1 MLFNS
6 LPFLLFFPVVC
17 AVVWLLKD
25 LRARNI
31 FLLVASYFFY
41 MNWEAKYGLLLAFCS
56 IVTYVGGLLI
66 AKHQK
71 KSYLVGAIAIL
82 AAVLFFFKYLGFAA
96 ETVAS
101 FMATVGVKFNVP
113 LPKILLPVGISFYT
127 FQAIGYLVDVYK
139 KKISAERNFID
150 FTLFISFFPQL
161 VAGPIER
168 AGNLLAQM
176 KELHPVSYEDAAT
189 GARQMLWGYFLK
201 LAVAD
206 RLALYNNL
214 VFNMPGEHNAPTLIL
229 ATIFFSIQIYCDF
242 AGYSLIAI
250 GCSRMM
256 GFKLMKNF
264 DSPYFSCSISEF
276 WRRWHISLS
285 KWLKDYIYIPLGGN
299 RCNPLRHKVNIFLTF
314 LISGI
319 WHGANWTFIIWGMLH
334 GAFQVFEK
342 ITGLDKPLGN
352 RGLRIIQ
359 RLVTFGLAAFAW
371 IFFRANSLP
380 DALLILGKIFNIHEY
395 GMPFIDNIST
405 MAFSFIA
412 ILILLSK
419 DFIDSFIPKFK
430 CWLLARTI
438 RRYVIYLAIG
448 TWILIAGVFDNGQF
462 IYFQF

>member
-17 AVVWLLKD
+17 TVVWLLKD

-56 IVTYVGGLLI
+56 VVTYFGGLLI
-66 AKHQK
+66 SKHQK
-71 KSYLVGAIAIL
+71 KSYLAVAIVVL
-82 AAVLFFFKYLGFAA
+82 TAVLFVFKYLGFAG
-96 ETVAS
+96 ETLVAL
-101 FMATVGVKFNVP
+101 MNAAGIKFNVP

-127 FQAIGYLVDVYK
+127 FQAIGYLVDVYQ
-139 KKISAERNFID
+139 KKIKAERNFID

-176 KELHPVSYEDAAT
+176 KVLHPVSYEDASV

-206 RLALYNNL
+206 RLALYNDL
-214 VFNMPGEHNAPTLIL
+214 VFNMPNEHNAPTLIL
-229 ATIFFSIQIYCDF
+229 ATVFFSIQIYCDF

-299 RCNPLRHKVNIFLTF
+299 RCSPIRHKVNIFLTF

-319 WHGANWTFIIWGMLH
+319 WHGANWTFFIWGMLH

-342 ITGLDKPLGN
+342 ITGLDKPLSK
-352 RGLRIIQ
+352 RGLRILQ
-359 RLVTFGLAAFAW
+359 RVITFCLAAFAW

-395 GMPFIDNIST
+395 GMPFIDNFST
-405 MAFSFIA
+405 MAFSVIA
-412 ILILLSK
+412 IAVLLSK
-419 DFIDSFIPKFK
+419 DFMDSFAISLKERILNNTGMRYTLY
-430 CWLLARTI
+430 LLLCI
-438 RRYVIYLAIG
+438 
-448 TWILIAGVFDNGQF
+448 WILLAGVFDNGQF

>member
-25 LRARNI
+25 LRVRNI

-41 MNWEAKYGLLLAFCS
+41 MNWEPKYGLLLAFCS
-56 IVTYVGGLLI
+56 VVTYFGGLLV
-66 AKHQK
+66 AKHQR
-71 KSYLVGAIAIL
+71 KSYLVSAIVIL
-82 AAVLFFFKYLGFAA
+82 TAVLFFFKYLGFAA
-96 ETVAS
+96 ETLTSVMNA
-101 FMATVGVKFNVP
+101 AGIKFDVP

-139 KKISAERNFID
+139 KKILAERNFID

-168 AGNLLAQM
+168 ADNLLSQM
-176 KELHPVSYEDAAT
+176 KVLHSINYEDAAT
-189 GARQMLWGYFLK
+189 GARQMMWGYFLK
-201 LAVAD
+201 LVVAD
-206 RLALYNNL
+206 RLALYNDL
-214 VFNMPGEHNAPTLIL
+214 IFNTPSEHNAPTLIL

-264 DSPYFSCSISEF
+264 DSPYFSYSITEF

-299 RCNPLRHKVNIFLTF
+299 RCSPTRHKINIFLTF

-319 WHGANWTFIIWGMLH
+319 WHGANWTFMIWGLLH
-334 GAFQVFEK
+334 GAYQVFEK
-342 ITGLDKPLGN
+342 ITGLDKPLGK
-352 RGLRIIQ
+352 RSLRIIQ
-359 RLVTFGLAAFAW
+359 RIATFALVAFAW
-371 IFFRANSLP
+371 IFFRANNLS
-380 DALLILGKIFNIHEY
+380 DALLIIEKIFSIHEY
-395 GMPFIDNIST
+395 GMPFLDNIST
-405 MAFSFIA
+405 MAFSLTA
-412 ILILLSK
+412 IMILVGK
-419 DFIDSFIPKFK
+419 DFIDTFVPRLKI
-430 CWLLARTI
+430 WLLGNTI
-438 RRYVIYLAIG
+438 RRHIIYLAIC

>member
-25 LRARNI
+25 LRVRNI

-56 IVTYVGGLLI
+56 VVTYFGTLYVSKTEKKPAFVVTIILLL
-66 AKHQK
+66 
-71 KSYLVGAIAIL
+71 S
-82 AAVLFFFKYLGFAA
+82 VLFFFKYLGFAA
-96 ETVAS
+96 VTLNSVLD
-101 FMATVGVKFNVP
+101 ATGLKFNVP

-127 FQAIGYLVDVYK
+127 FQAIGYLADVYQ
-139 KKISAERNFID
+139 KKIKAERNFID

-176 KELHPVSYEDAAT
+176 KTLHPVSYEDAAT

-201 LAVAD
+201 LGVAD

-214 VFNMPGEHNAPTLIL
+214 VFNMPEEHNAPTLII
-229 ATIFFSIQIYCDF
+229 ATIFFAIQIYCDF

-264 DSPYFSCSISEF
+264 DSPYFSCSITEF

-299 RCNPLRHKVNIFLTF
+299 RCSPVRHKINIFLTF

-319 WHGANWTFIIWGMLH
+319 WHGANWTFMIWGMLH
-334 GAFQVFEK
+334 GAFQVVEK
-342 ITGLDKPLGN
+342 ITGLDKPLSN
-352 RGLRIIQ
+352 RGLRIAQ
-359 RLVTFGLAAFAW
+359 RLVTFGLVSFAW

-380 DALLILGKIFNIHEY
+380 DALLIISKIFDIHEY
-395 GMPFIDNIST
+395 GMPFIDNVST

-412 ILILLSK
+412 IMTLMSK
-419 DFIDSFIPKFK
+419 DFIDSFVPSLKTR
-430 CWLLARTI
+430 LLGSTLKRFA
-438 RRYVIYLAIG
+438 IYLAIC